1 MSRIHAMKGFC
12 LLLCGLLTMSACSD
26 ADSRDET
33 LAVYGATV
41 FTVLPTFSVVTDEV
55 SVQADTYRRV
65 FHSEVSYGQPL
76 VALRFSDGGQ
86 VYKCSIEDQDRARL
100 ERLEPDYRDYGFLE
114 RLK

>member
-1 MSRIHAMKGFC
+1 MAGLAFRLSANMSIFC
-12 LLLCGLLTMSACSD
+12 SIGYEEGYVHEV
-26 ADSRDET
+26 SRE
-33 LAVYGATV
+33 
-41 FTVLPTFSVVTDEV
+41 EV

-86 VYKCSIEDQDRARL
+86 VYKCSIVDQDRARM